1 MIPYTHAKM
10 LLFLLQA
17 LVISVVMVL
26 IQLPELESI
35 EVIRSFVFGVCMATI
50 LWGVT

>member
-10 LLFLLQA
+10 RRFLLQA
-17 LVISVVMVL
+17 LAISVVTLV
-26 IQLPELESI
+26 IQLPGLESI
-35 EVIRSFVFGVCMATI
+35 EVIRSFVFGFCIATL